1 MGHKRKASAIATD
14 DLPFPSSPPSLTS
27 TSTSSSPSSMCTEP
41 YHTRLLE
48 PVGFAFNLKT
58 TKTPNT
64 GIESRYRSQLGNRD
78 WLRDSQAS
86 NWLSRTRKRVR
97 NRPNEEMV
105 YQETVRKLWEG
116 QQHLNDTS
124 SSTHDGD
131 FQLQLGL
138 DGAMDDDEVDM
149 EDGGVRIEDVPTIS
163 ITGAE
168 AEVGQRS
175 LHDFFGGQ
183 HLHLETQEEKERPR
197 TAPVQAGWSFG
208 QLDAGDAMEFETT
221 TIPQAEQSQVE
232 RGQQTM
238 DWFLFGRR

>member
-1 MGHKRKASAIATD
+1 
-14 DLPFPSSPPSLTS
+14 
-27 TSTSSSPSSMCTEP
+27 
-41 YHTRLLE
+41 
-48 PVGFAFNLKT
+48 
-58 TKTPNT
+58 
-64 GIESRYRSQLGNRD
+64 
-78 WLRDSQAS
+78 
-86 NWLSRTRKRVR
+86 
-97 NRPNEEMV
+97 MV
-105 YQETVRKLWEG
+105 YQETMRKLWEG

-183 HLHLETQEEKERPR
+183 HETLGEKERSR
-197 TAPVQAGWSFG
+197 TVPVQAGWSLG
-208 QLDAGDAMEFETT
+208 LLDAGDAMEVETM
-221 TIPQAEQSQVE
+221 TIPQSEQSQVE